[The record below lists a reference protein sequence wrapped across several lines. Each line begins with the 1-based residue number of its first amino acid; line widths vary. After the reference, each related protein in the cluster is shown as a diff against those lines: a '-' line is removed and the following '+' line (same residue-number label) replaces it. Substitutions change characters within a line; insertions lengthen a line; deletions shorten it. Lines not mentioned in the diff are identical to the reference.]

1 MTDTTEAPAGAP
13 WLEHDRR
20 LTRLETLCESLA
32 TRTDLEKV
40 RGELGAEIQKVR
52 GELAVAIQAVRG
64 ELGSEIQKT
73 RVETQRMFFRM
84 IWVQIAGFVGIAG
97 LVVALFRH
105 MGA

>member
-1 MTDTTEAPAGAP
+1 MTDTTGAAAGAP

-40 RGELGAEIQKVR
+40 RGEL
-52 GELAVAIQAVRG
+52 AVAIQAVRG
-64 ELGSEIQKT
+64 ELGSEIRKT

-97 LVVALFRH
+97 LTVALFRH

>member
-32 TRTDLEKV
+32 TRTDLE
-40 RGELGAEIQKVR
+40 KVR

-97 LVVALFRH
+97 LTVALFRH